1 MKNNRRRTISGTDDV
16 GNERTLKKKKLQMFE
31 FPKGGN

>member
-16 GNERTLKKKKLQMFE
+16 GNERTLKKKLQMFE